1 MPSAMALSAVGREK
15 KAYRAALR
23 SGRQLCALGLNF
35 NLAPVLGV
43 KQQSGQPGDRYPKL
57 RPQRRRRMA
66 LCLSGRA
73 GLSERG
79 RSLLRQAF
87 PGHGDTLADSHLE
100 PPVNH
105 QTLDGL
111 LETEIASFAQ
121 AIQAGLPAVTIAHVV
136 YDQLDEAPATMSRR
150 IVTDWLR
157 DGWTLTVSSFPTGW
171 K

>member
-1 MPSAMALSAVGREK
+1 M
-15 KAYRAALR
+15 
-23 SGRQLCALGLNF
+23 
-35 NLAPVLGV
+35 
-43 KQQSGQPGDRYPKL
+43 
-57 RPQRRRRMA
+57 
-66 LCLSGRA
+66 
-73 GLSERG
+73 
-79 RSLLRQAF
+79 
-87 PGHGDTLADSHLE
+87 
-100 PPVNH
+100 NH

-121 AIQAGLPAVTIAHVV
+121 AIQAGLPAVTITHVV